1 MDAEKSKKT
10 PLVSFLFVTPRIVRQ
25 QVTLGNGGFRRLALW
40 CVIASCSLFSSD
52 WAVGEPWKPAGR
64 SNQLLMVAA
73 TQNDEFPAPDFSALT
88 PYYEVVRYNYDIAG
102 AKLNILLKP
111 KVMNRPAFKIRFYDE
126 DGVQVVNETFLVG
139 VSIFTEVGEPEKAFA
154 YTPSEAIMERVKKV
168 VFLRSKT

>member
-1 MDAEKSKKT
+1 
-10 PLVSFLFVTPRIVRQ
+10 
-25 QVTLGNGGFRRLALW
+25 
-40 CVIASCSLFSSD
+40 
-52 WAVGEPWKPAGR
+52 
-64 SNQLLMVAA
+64 MVAA

-168 VFLRSKT
+168 VFLRSKI